1 MSYPLR
7 LALVSAFPPG
17 RQSLNEYGLHLAR
30 EFAARADV
38 AEVIVL
44 ADALDAP
51 VHELELGPKVRVE
64 RVWRFNRLSAGPAI
78 LSALKREGADAVVWN
93 LQMATFWNI
102 SRDQDLVDS
111 MIMGSYE
118 RRSAAQDRVAKGW
131 SDAMLGQRDVVT
143 AWGDTI
149 YGVEAGFNRYWTNA
163 VGDVLATDNWL
174 FEPGHGWEE
183 VR

>member
-1 MSYPLR
+1 M
-7 LALVSAFPPG
+7 
-17 RQSLNEYGLHLAR
+17 RQQQVMAS
-30 EFAARADV
+30 
-38 AEVIVL
+38 
-44 ADALDAP
+44 
-51 VHELELGPKVRVE
+51 
-64 RVWRFNRLSAGPAI
+64 NR
-78 LSALKREGADAVVWN
+78 RTQN

-102 SRDQDLVDS
+102 SRDQDMIDS

-118 RRSAAQDRVAKGW
+118 RRSAAQDRMAKGW

-149 YGVEAGFNRYWTNA
+149 YGVESGFNRYWTNA